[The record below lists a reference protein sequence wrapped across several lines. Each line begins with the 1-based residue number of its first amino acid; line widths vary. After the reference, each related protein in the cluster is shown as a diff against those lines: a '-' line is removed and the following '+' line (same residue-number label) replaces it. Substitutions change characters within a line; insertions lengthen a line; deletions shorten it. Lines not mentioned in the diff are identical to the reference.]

1 MPAFSY
7 FLCVLSFSALSN
19 YSDLKKDSAVNLN
32 APRTPGR
39 HGLTATP
46 QQKLLSQHSLQKQ
59 GNDTD
64 QSQGEQTCVANGM
77 VAAQNQAECEEDR
90 AATLSPDTPIQTS
103 EPLPDTNLMNG
114 EKQETATGPASPT
127 TNNCHEDPSD
137 SSCRTL
143 HASPVLPLEEER
155 TDTEA
160 KVQERES
167 EESPL
172 ELEQLDQHHEMK
184 VKHK

>member
-7 FLCVLSFSALSN
+7 FLCVLSFSTLSN

-46 QQKLLSQHSLQKQ
+46 QQKLSQHSPQKQ
-59 GNDTD
+59 GNGTD

-77 VAAQNQAECEEDR
+77 VAAQNQAECEEDK

-103 EPLPDTNLMNG
+103 EPLPNTSLVNG
-114 EKQETATGPASPT
+114 EKQETTTGPASPT
-127 TNNCHEDPSD
+127 TNSCHEDASD

-143 HASPVLPLEEER
+143 RASPVLPLEEER

-160 KVQERES
+160 KVQEREG